1 MVIVQLIGGI
11 GNQMFQ
17 YACARHLA
25 ILNNTELKLDLS
37 FLENRVRFNK
47 DFVFRDYDLDL
58 FNIQATFITP
68 SEIPMYPA
76 NWKINSIP
84 HRLYNLFSIRLK
96 GFKYVLE
103 WKLNKYNLML
113 YNKNILK
120 KRGNIYLAGYWAS
133 PHYFE
138 KIQDTIR
145 ADFSFRKALPQHCL
159 SVKENIQA
167 TQSVCINVRRKEFL
181 VAKRLGFHGVDYI
194 NRAVQLIAQQVN
206 NPVFFVFSDDI
217 SWCRDNI
224 KLDFPVTFLGEEY
237 HGEKYGDYL
246 HLMTLCRH
254 FIIGNSTYAWWGAW
268 LSNQPGK
275 IVVTPV
281 TLFTGYTDE
290 DLIPDEWL
298 RA

>member
-25 ILNNTELKLDLS
+25 MLNNTELKLDLS
-37 FLENRVRFNK
+37 FIRNRAPFKK
-47 DFVFRDYDLDL
+47 DFVFRNYDLDL
-58 FNIQATFITP
+58 FNIHATLITADD
-68 SEIPMYPA
+68 IPEYPPD
-76 NWKINSIP
+76 WKINSIP
-84 HRLYNLFSIRLK
+84 HRLYNLFLIGLK
-96 GFKYVLE
+96 GYKYVLE

-133 PHYFE
+133 PRYFE
-138 KIQDTIR
+138 KIQATIR
-145 ADFSFRKALPQHCL
+145 ADFSFRNELPPHCI
-159 SVKENIQA
+159 SIKNDIQA

-181 VAKRLGFHGVDYI
+181 VVKAMGFHGVDYI
-194 NRAVQLIAQQVN
+194 NKAVKLITQHVS
-206 NPVFFVFSDDI
+206 NPVFFVFSDDLP
-217 SWCRDNI
+217 WCRENI

-237 HGEKYGDYL
+237 YGDKYGDYL

-254 FIIGNSTYAWWGAW
+254 FIISNSTYAWWGAW
-268 LSNQPGK
+268 LSNHPDK
-275 IVVTPV
+275 IVVTPIK
-281 TLFTGYTDE
+281 LFNDYSDE
-290 DLIPDEWL
+290 DLIPGEWL